1 MLRDKNLN
9 LRVLTSVLLV
19 GGLFGM
25 AVVSRVGAAPMKNL
39 AQDNGTVTLP
49 TDTPITPTITLTPTQ
64 TNTPTDTPTLTLT
77 PTHTDTPTNTM
88 TSTTTPTLTS
98 TPTITGT
105 STDIPTLTNT
115 PTAPNHIVISQFR
128 TLGPLGAD
136 DELVELFNPTGAAV
150 NIGGWLI
157 RKSSACGTSLQT
169 LVTISSGTILQ
180 PGQHYLLAASGS
192 NSSITNA
199 DQTFSPGIAD
209 DGGLAL
215 VNSGLTI
222 DQVGMCTDTYYREGN
237 VLQPLS
243 GTSNQSYDRKPGG
256 DTACYDTNNNASDFV
271 RSAANPHNQDS
282 QAVMCAGVILSSP
295 THTPTRTLTGTPTR
309 GPTAIPAEVVL
320 NEFLP
325 HPRSDWN
332 GDGTTNVGDEYIEII
347 NLGPIAINVKNWK
360 LDTGTGSSK
369 TFSLPDITLQPRQIA
384 AFFGSQ
390 TGLSLSD
397 GGATVRLLKPD
408 GYIEDA
414 FTYPVV
420 ELADWTWCR
429 LPDGTGV
436 WGFACRPSPDRPNI
450 FLNTPTPDSLSG
462 NSSICL
468 LEKTIPQSQIPV
480 ECGHFDSGIANNP
493 GEKLFWLQSRWK
505 WDVFVE

>member
-1 MLRDKNLN
+1 M
-9 LRVLTSVLLV
+9 
-19 GGLFGM
+19 
-25 AVVSRVGAAPMKNL
+25 
-39 AQDNGTVTLP
+39 
-49 TDTPITPTITLTPTQ
+49 
-64 TNTPTDTPTLTLT
+64 
-77 PTHTDTPTNTM
+77 
-88 TSTTTPTLTS
+88 
-98 TPTITGT
+98 
-105 STDIPTLTNT
+105 
-115 PTAPNHIVISQFR
+115 
-128 TLGPLGAD
+128 GAD

-256 DTACYDTNNNASDFV
+256 DTACYDTNDNASDFV

-325 HPRSDWN
+325 HPHSDWN
-332 GDGTTNVGDEYIEII
+332 GDGTANVGDEYIEII
-347 NLGPIAINVKNWK
+347 NLGTIAINVKNWK

-414 FTYPVV
+414 YTYPVV

-436 WGFACRPSPDRPNI
+436 WGFTCRPSPDRPNI
-450 FLNTPTPDSLSG
+450 FLNTPTPG
-462 NSSICL
+462 TIPGGSSICL
-468 LEKTIPQSQIPV
+468 QGNTIPQSMIMA
-480 ECGHFDSGIANNP
+480 ECGNFGAGIANNP
-493 GEKLFWLQSRWK
+493 GEQLFWLPTRWK
-505 WDVFVE
+505 WAIFVE